1 MKKFNFETNF
11 VFPELYIVLSRATEN
26 ENGEVTK

>member
-1 MKKFNFETNF
+1 MKKFNFGTNF
-11 VFPELYIVLSRATEN
+11 IIPDLYIVLSRATEN